1 MKKIILT
8 FLSFFLISN
17 ISVFSQ
23 GIPSETSVYK
33 DLCSYSAV
41 SYYPGVIEKADYLE
55 KQYPNSVFLNSALI
69 HKAEALNSLKNYDD
83 AKACVLRAAASIQ
96 KNSDDYSRAFFVLG
110 LCDYN
115 LGLKKTAL
123 NDFHE
128 SAGVNK
134 PEDVY
139 RAKSVFWAG
148 KVFNELN
155 EYKKAQKPLESVI
168 ADGSVYEKADYDEAL
183 FLLIDTY
190 ENLREYKKAVSLFE
204 KLTPGDFSEET
215 YSLLQYK
222 IASCY
227 EKNKNPLKA
236 FDIYCSLIES
246 KDGVLAVNALK
257 GAYAVSH
264 RNRIDFNPSQI
275 VQKLDTNTE
284 NFTYLLSDFWLRM
297 GIDSY
302 NLQNYIKAKECFSYA
317 KQNATDDT
325 LNIIR
330 IYETKIKVDG
340 CLTQSQAEQF
350 AEELKTIET
359 SVIVSKDISI
369 KDSYYATL
377 SNCYAIA
384 GKWND
389 ALKAFNRVKNPDEH
403 SSYIGAA
410 SYYKSGNYE
419 EAEKILKK
427 YDSPKSQLLY
437 ANVLARL
444 GKYDESAAVYV
455 ALNSKGQLDP
465 KNRFEFAKV
474 LYCQKKW
481 EAAYKH
487 SKTAGQPVS
496 GYLCALCA
504 INLGKWE
511 EAITAFDSYIKNY
524 ASAYGYQDESYFYKA
539 FAQYKLGQ
547 YQTSYKSFKNYVS
560 RSSSNALLNRRAYSL
575 AAKCAVMLNDYPQAA
590 VYAEELVKISY
601 NEDDKHEAI
610 LFCSEIYSDSKNYD
624 KAIKVLSPYLNGKSD
639 FNLTC
644 LYKTAQIYE
653 KSKDYNNADVYYEKT
668 YNAFPKSKEAQDAL
682 YRRGELFYLNGEY
695 EKAGER
701 FNQYLMNYPS
711 GKYCDASYY
720 FCAECNLYIK
730 QYNRS
735 IMQNKYL
742 IANYPKSIY
751 IYGAYSNLLK
761 AYYALENYGEALGIA
776 RILADEYQDQAE
788 SDGTIKRLVELEKI
802 TTGTDRRIVE
812 KQSQYEKLGK
822 KSTKKGRIAGTE
834 LVKLYSEFGSMKDA
848 YSLANELLP
857 LQKDSDELLYAASNA
872 DIIARYNKSEG
883 QNKKA
888 AQMFLKAAE
897 LYRLSGKDSD
907 AAASLYSATDSFVL
921 EGMKADARETAK
933 LLIQLYPQTK
943 QAKNVNKLIK

>member
-1 MKKIILT
+1 MKKWFCI
-8 FLSFFLISN
+8 FLSVFLFIN
-17 ISVFSQ
+17 FGVFSQ
-23 GIPSETSVYK
+23 GIESETSVYK
-33 DLCSYSAV
+33 ELSSYSAAG
-41 SYYPGVIEKADYLE
+41 YYPGVIEKADYLE
-55 KQYPNSVFLNSALI
+55 KYYPNSVFLNSALI
-69 HKAEALNSLKNYDD
+69 SKAEALNGLKNYSD
-83 AKACVLRAAASIQ
+83 AKQCVLRAIQSIQ
-96 KNSDDYSRAFFVLG
+96 KNNEDYSRAYFVLG

-128 SAGVNK
+128 AACVDNK
-134 PEDVY
+134 NDFY
-139 RAKSVFWAG
+139 RAKAIFESG
-148 KVFNELN
+148 KVLNELK
-155 EYKKAQKPLESVI
+155 EYKKARIPLESVI
-168 ADGSVYEKADYDEAL
+168 AEGSNYERSDYNEAL

-190 ENLREYKKAVSLFE
+190 ENLTEYKKAVSLFE
-204 KLTPGDFSEET
+204 KLNADDFSKET
-215 YSLLQYK
+215 YNLLEYK
-222 IASCY
+222 IAPCY
-227 EKNKNPLKA
+227 EKNKNPMKA
-236 FDIYCSLIES
+236 YNIYCSLIES

-264 RNRIDFNPSQI
+264 RNRIDFNPSEI
-275 VQKLDTNTE
+275 VKKLDSNTD
-284 NFTYLLSDFWLRM
+284 NFVQLLSDFWLRM

-302 NLQNYIKAKECFSYA
+302 NLQNYIKAKECFSYS
-317 KQNATDDT
+317 KQNASEDT
-325 LNIIR
+325 KIIIK
-330 IYETKIKVDG
+330 IYEEKIKIDG
-340 CLTQSQAEQF
+340 CLTTSQAEQIS
-350 AEELKTIET
+350 ESLKTIET
-359 SVIVSKDISI
+359 AVIVSKDISI
-369 KDSYYATL
+369 KDSYYSTL
-377 SNCYAIA
+377 ANCYAIA
-384 GKWND
+384 GDWSNCQ
-389 ALKAFNRVKNPDEH
+389 KAYNRIKNPDEH

-410 SYYKSGNYE
+410 SYYKAGNYD
-419 EAEKILKK
+419 EAEKILRK
-427 YDSPKSQLLY
+427 YNSPKSMLLY
-437 ANVLARL
+437 TNVLARL
-444 GKYDESAAVYV
+444 GKYDQAASIYV
-455 ALNSKGQLDP
+455 NLNSKSKLDN

-487 SKTAGQPVS
+487 SKTADQPVS

-504 INLGKWE
+504 INLGKWQ
-511 EAITAFDSYIKNY
+511 EAVSALDSYIKNY
-524 ASAYGYQDESYFYKA
+524 ASDYGYQDEAYFYKA

-547 YQTSYKSFKNYVS
+547 YQTAYKSFKNYVS
-560 RSSSNALLNRRAYSL
+560 RTSSNVVLNRRAYSL
-575 AAKCAVMLNDYPQAA
+575 AAKCAVMLNDYSQAA

-601 NEDDKHEAI
+601 NDDDKHEAI
-610 LFCSEIYSDSKNYD
+610 IFCSEIYSDSKNYD
-624 KAIKVLSPYLNGKSD
+624 KAIKVLSPYLYGKSD

-653 KSKDYNNADVYYEKT
+653 KSKDFNNADVYYERT
-668 YNAFPKSKEAQDAL
+668 YNAFPKSKEAEESL

-695 EKAGER
+695 EKAEER
-701 FNQYLMNYPS
+701 FNKYLTNYPG

-735 IMQNKYL
+735 IMQNKYF
-742 IANYPKSIY
+742 IANYPDSIY

-761 AYYALENYGEALGIA
+761 AYYALENYGEALQIA
-776 RILADEYQDQAE
+776 RVLVDEYQDQAE

-834 LVKLYSEFGSMKDA
+834 LVRLYSEFGSMKDA
-848 YSLANELLP
+848 YNLANELLS

-872 DIIARYNKSEG
+872 GIIAQYFKSEG

-897 LYRLSGKDSD
+897 LYRSSGKDSE
-907 AAASLYSATDSFVL
+907 AASSLYSAVDSFVF
-921 EGMKADARETAK
+921 EGMKADARETAN

-943 QAKNVNKLIK
+943 QAKNVNKLLK